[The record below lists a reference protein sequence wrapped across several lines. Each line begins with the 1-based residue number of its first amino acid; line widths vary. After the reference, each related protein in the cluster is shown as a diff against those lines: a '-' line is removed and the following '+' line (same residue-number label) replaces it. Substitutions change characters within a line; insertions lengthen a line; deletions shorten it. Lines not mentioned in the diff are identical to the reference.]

1 MFPMLDVAVRSSN
14 DPGSLAAMLRE
25 AVWSIDPALP
35 VNPPQTMND
44 RIAGSITAPRFYSV
58 LLSTFAVV
66 AFLLA
71 ASGIYG
77 SMLYSV
83 GQRHRELGIRL
94 ALGARRTDLV
104 RMVVGKGLLLTTM
117 GITIGLAGALGVSR
131 ALESFVFGVST
142 TDPLTF
148 VVVSLLLAT
157 VSITACYLP
166 ARKAA
171 GADPLV
177 ALKAE

>member
-1 MFPMLDVAVRSSN
+1 MTMLDVAVRSSN
-14 DPGSLAAMLRE
+14 DPSSLAAMLRE
-25 AVWSIDPALP
+25 AVWSIDPELP
-35 VNPPQTMND
+35 VKPPLTMND

-83 GQRHRELGIRL
+83 GQRQRELGIRL
-94 ALGARRTDLV
+94 ALGARRNDLV
-104 RMVVGKGLLLTTM
+104 RMVVGKGLLLTTT
-117 GITIGLAGALGVSR
+117 GVAIGLAGAVAVSR

-148 VVVSLLLAT
+148 VVVSLLLAI
-157 VSITACYLP
+157 VAMAACYLP
-166 ARKAA
+166 TRKAA
-171 GADPLV
+171 AADTMV
-177 ALKAE
+177 ALRAE